1 MKVKVWSECEWGLDR
16 VCGTKLRGRQASQRW
31 LHAPR
36 RKKDGGRIV
45 NSEAK
50 RKGVE
55 VPERRG
61 CCWGGTGSGRG
72 GAIVYQGRDT
82 VRRAGRG
89 QGRAEVS
96 VKRGE

>member
-1 MKVKVWSECEWGLDR
+1 MTVKVCSECEWGLDR

-55 VPERRG
+55 VPDLEA
-61 CCWGGTGSGRG
+61 W
-72 GAIVYQGRDT
+72 VLGRDGQ
-82 VRRAGRG
+82 RARGSHRVPRKGYSGKEGRQRTG
-89 QGRAEVS
+89 QGRG

>member
-1 MKVKVWSECEWGLDR
+1 MTVKVCSECEWGLDR

-45 NSEAK
+45 NSEEK

-61 CCWGGTGSGRG
+61 CWGGTGSGRG

-89 QGRAEVS
+89 QGRAEG
-96 VKRGE
+96 RG

>member
-1 MKVKVWSECEWGLDR
+1 VSISKAGARTWNGVAQERMTVKVW
-16 VCGTKLRGRQASQRW
+16 
-31 LHAPR
+31 
-36 RKKDGGRIV
+36 RIV

-61 CCWGGTGSGRG
+61 CWGGTGSGRG